1 MRNYVMSFGI
11 HKTLHYFKSGSDE
24 SAINRAT
31 WEGAE
36 YCIRLKGDGGP
47 SLYTV
52 LSKGWD
58 E

>member
-1 MRNYVMSFGI
+1 MRNYVMSVGI

-24 SAINRAT
+24 SALNRAT
-31 WEGAE
+31 YEGAE
-36 YCIRLKGDGGP
+36 YCIRVKGEGGS

-52 LSKGWD
+52 LAIGWY